1 MLERQGCTVV
11 YGVEWME
18 GFTVVYN
25 VQQRA
30 SQRFKMLKRENEG
43 KAAQWFQRFNN
54 KTIQWLMVDVRIR
67 TGFKDLKES

>member
-1 MLERQGCTVV
+1 
-11 YGVEWME
+11 ME

-54 KTIQWLMVDVRIR
+54 KTI
-67 TGFKDLKES
+67 